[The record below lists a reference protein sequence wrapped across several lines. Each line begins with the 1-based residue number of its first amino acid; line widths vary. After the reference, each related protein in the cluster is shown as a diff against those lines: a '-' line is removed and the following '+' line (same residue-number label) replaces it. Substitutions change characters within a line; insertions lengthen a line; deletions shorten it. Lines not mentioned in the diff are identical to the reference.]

1 MFLNLKIKNNYK
13 MSSQITAPNL
23 LFYIGRTLNKNVV
36 VYTYN
41 KKNKE
46 LDVSDPL
53 SVYWIMREDPE
64 CPTENLTYIE
74 SKMAF
79 GFKIID
85 KSTDFVTFTT
95 NALPDEILTIKLNS
109 KNKFRCFYNH
119 PEKHTEYILKKVFV
133 NTDDSALMPVVKSV
147 ELFLEDTYTGEIT
160 KFIKNNAS

>member
-1 MFLNLKIKNNYK
+1 MFLNLKIKNKYK

-41 KKNKE
+41 KKHKD
-46 LDVSDPL
+46 LDIHDPL
-53 SVYWIMREDPE
+53 SVYWIIRENPDY
-64 CPTENLTYIE
+64 PTENLTYIE

-85 KSTDFVTFTT
+85 KHKDFITFTT
-95 NALPDEILTIKLNS
+95 NALPNEILSIKLNS

-119 PEKHTEYILKKVFV
+119 PENNVEYILKKVFV
-133 NTDDSALMPVVKSV
+133 NTDDSGLMPIVKNV
-147 ELFLEDTYTGEIT
+147 ELFLEDVYSGEII
-160 KFIKNNAS
+160 KFVKYNE